1 MLAFGQK
8 SRGVRSMTEK
18 FETTKPI
25 YMQIAERIFQQI
37 VRGEL
42 TIGDKLPS
50 VREMAIQSGVNPN
63 TIQRTYSEME
73 RMGIVETKR
82 GQGTFVTEN
91 EELVSSLKIRLQTDI
106 IHSFVTS
113 MKDIGFSKEE
123 IIMGLQEYLNGR
135 DKHD

>member
-1 MLAFGQK
+1 MAK
-8 SRGVRSMTEK
+8 E
-18 FETTKPI
+18 FEASKPI
-25 YMQIAERIFQQI
+25 YIQIADHLSSQI

-42 TIGDKLPS
+42 KAGEKLSS

-91 EELVSSLKIRLQTDI
+91 EQVLQELKIRLQTDI
-106 IHSFVTS
+106 IGGFVKS
-113 MKDIGFSKEE
+113 MKELGFSQEE
-123 IIMGLQEYLNGR
+123 IIQGLQQFLRREQE
-135 DKHD
+135 